1 VTAEAGEFLWLV
13 RFPSCIPLVDCP
25 KLPGLITLSS
35 MMMAPSQSFGS
46 ISVFFPAFNDER
58 TIGELVRK
66 ALEILP
72 SFTDDYEVLVINDGS
87 WDETPRVIDELSRA
101 HSQVRAIHHAVNR
114 GYGGALQSGFDHATK
129 DFVFYTDG
137 DGQYDVREIARLLPL
152 MTAGID
158 VVNGYK
164 AKRADSFHRVIIGK
178 IYNRFARLLFGL
190 PIRDV
195 DCDFRL
201 IRREALQRVGKISTS
216 GAACL
221 EMIRKLKA
229 NGAVFAE
236 TEVSHYPRIH
246 GHSQFFTLSSLTRTF
261 YDFCGLLA
269 EAGLSAFASRRRA
282 SMPAV
287 VEEKEAMPPEML
299 TLSE

>member
-1 VTAEAGEFLWLV
+1 MIRNIQMVIDE
-13 RFPSCIPLVDCP
+13 
-25 KLPGLITLSS
+25 S
-35 MMMAPSQSFGS
+35 MSGYQRLRHFIVFKSFG
-46 ISVFFPAFNDER
+46 IQQPASEPTRSQAHQKRD
-58 TIGELVRK
+58 
-66 ALEILP
+66 
-72 SFTDDYEVLVINDGS
+72 SEVIVINDGS
-87 WDETPRVIDELSRA
+87 SDETPHVIDELSRA
-101 HSQVRAIHHAVNR
+101 HSQVRAIHHTVNR

-152 MTAGID
+152 MRPGVD

-178 IYNRFARLLFGL
+178 IYNRVARFLFRL

-201 IRREALQRVGKISTS
+201 IRRKALQRIGKISTS

-221 EMIRKLKA
+221 ELIRKLKA

-236 TEVSHYPRIH
+236 TEVSHYP
-246 GHSQFFTLSSLTRTF
+246 
-261 YDFCGLLA
+261 
-269 EAGLSAFASRRRA
+269 
-282 SMPAV
+282 
-287 VEEKEAMPPEML
+287 
-299 TLSE
+299 